1 MRFSSQS
8 LIFCDAINYT
18 TKMKLATFANVY
30 LNGEDISK
38 GVFPHSY
45 YASIESIRNSKEFPP
60 YSSFKS
66 CLGLPS
72 EKDKLKFVSEYKS
85 LSETEKALIDDNN
98 DLFMSPKE
106 YLCSFKEYNEKI
118 RLGEWQNMSCYLAYY
133 NNQDTVVLA
142 LGYKNYIQACLNT
155 YELSPLQCISLAHM
169 ASKLSWKYYCP
180 MSYSIFSFSDK
191 FSHLNQD

>member
-1 MRFSSQS
+1 MRFSSQN
-8 LIFCDAINYT
+8 LVFADAVNYT
-18 TKMKLATFANVY
+18 TKMKLSSFANVY
-30 LNGEDISK
+30 LNGQMDISK

-45 YASIESIRNSKEFPP
+45 YSSIESIRDAKEFPP

-72 EKDKLKFVSEYKS
+72 EKDKLKYQSEYNS
-85 LSETEKALIDDNN
+85 LSETEKALIDDN
-98 DLFMSPKE
+98 DLFMSPNI
-106 YLCSFKEYNEKI
+106 YISSLKEYNHKI
-118 RLGEWQNMSCYLAYY
+118 ELGEWHDMSCYLAFY
-133 NNQDTVVLA
+133 NNRDVQVLA